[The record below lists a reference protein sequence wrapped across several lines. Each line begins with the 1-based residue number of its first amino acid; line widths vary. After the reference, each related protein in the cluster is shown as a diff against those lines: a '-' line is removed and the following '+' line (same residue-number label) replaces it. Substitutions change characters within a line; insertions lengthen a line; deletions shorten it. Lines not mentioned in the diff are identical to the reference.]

1 MFTGIISEL
10 GLVRD
15 VRMQGDAAVLTVEA
29 PGACAD
35 ARPGD
40 SISVNGVCL
49 TALPPAADVPLS
61 AGSFRADVMGE
72 TLARTTLGSA
82 RPGTSVDIETALH
95 PSDRLG
101 GHVVQG
107 HVDATAPVL
116 AVTPHPQWR
125 VLRIGLPAGIAP
137 LVAYK
142 GSIAVNGVSLTVSA
156 VGNADDEG
164 LDGEDDGA
172 WFEVSLIPET
182 LQRTVLGQLTVGDR
196 VNLESDVLARHV
208 RRLIEQGI
216 GLPTQAPE
224 RND

>member
-10 GLVRD
+10 GRVRD
-15 VRMQGDAAVLTVEA
+15 VRRQDDAAVLTVEA
-29 PGACAD
+29 PEACAT

-49 TALPPAADVPLS
+49 TALPPAPDVPLS

-82 RPGTSVDIETALH
+82 RPGTPVDIETALR

-116 AVTPHPQWR
+116 AVAPHPRWR
-125 VLRIGLPAGIAP
+125 VLRIGLPAEIVP

-142 GSIAVNGVSLTVSA
+142 GSIAVDGVSLTVSA
-156 VGNADDEG
+156 VGDAG
-164 LDGEDDGA
+164 DGGTGDA
-172 WFEVSLIPET
+172 WFEISLIPET
-182 LQRTVLGQLTVGDR
+182 LQRTVLGGLSAGDL
-196 VNLESDVLARHV
+196 VNLESDVLARQV

-216 GLPTQAPE
+216 GMPPRTEE
-224 RND
+224 RNN